1 LILLCAW
8 VIFVL
13 VVNIDRFQYFSIIG
27 KGIIWQA
34 GFFSDQNPWWLYS
47 INISGFVALKHQQV
61 TSQRSPGRRKSICLA
76 AVWVFAVAAVK
87 LLLAC
92 WCLGT

>member
-1 LILLCAW
+1 MRG
-8 VIFVL
+8 VIFVVFTH
-13 VVNIDRFQYFSIIG
+13 VVNIEKFQYLNIIV
-27 KGIIWQA
+27 KGLMFQA
-34 GFFSDQNPWWLYS
+34 DFLSDRNPRWLYS

-92 WCLGT
+92 WSLGT